1 MASGQP
7 LPVSTA
13 AVVGSNSEWPDLDL
27 DDFLDAEYHGDQ
39 TTAGFTAAT
48 AADGVLQFELDDA
61 DQEEQESEQL
71 LQHRQAPGAPGAKQ
85 GSLFK
90 PPAGLHSTFEV
101 DDSSSSSPGSFG
113 AVLICLYASHA
124 LARWAWRTWEFAV
137 VRGLQER
144 SCACA

>member
-27 DDFLDAEYHGDQ
+27 DDFLDAEYHGNQ
-39 TTAGFTAAT
+39 TTADLTAAT
-48 AADGVLQFELDDA
+48 AADGVLQFELDDE

-71 LQHRQAPGAPGAKQ
+71 LQHRQAPGAAGAKQ

-101 DDSSSSSPGSFG
+101 EDSSSSSPGSFG

-144 SCACA
+144 SCAC